1 MNPAFDEIVSNPP
14 GDDLELIHERA
25 YIVRA
30 YRKVADDGSDLLV
43 LRGAVRDQKPPGLYV
58 AEDPDP
64 LTIHH
69 MVVDLHVAVPSLE
82 IVDARVVM
90 EMHPHG
96 TCPTITEHYRSL
108 IGLSIARGFTHK
120 VRELFGGPRGCTHTT
135 ALLQAIAPVAIQSMW
150 SFQVRRAQ
158 AQGIGSSPFSDE
170 QGRERALAMNL
181 NTCHV
186 WAEDGEHIA
195 RLRAGEPMEVPVWI
209 TERFA
214 KLGLDP
220 EQWRTRG

>member
-1 MNPAFDEIVSNPP
+1 
-14 GDDLELIHERA
+14 
-25 YIVRA
+25 
-30 YRKVADDGSDLLV
+30 
-43 LRGAVRDQKPPGLYV
+43 
-58 AEDPDP
+58 
-64 LTIHH
+64 
-69 MVVDLHVAVPSLE
+69 MVVDLHVAIPSLE
-82 IVDARVVM
+82 IVDANVVM
-90 EMHPHG
+90 EMHPHT

-150 SFQVRRAQ
+150 SFQMRREQESGGTSPFGSEDGRAQ
-158 AQGIGSSPFSDE
+158 
-170 QGRERALAMNL
+170 ALAMNL

-209 TERFA
+209 QQRFA
-214 KLGLDP
+214 KLGIDP
-220 EQWRTRG
+220 TEWRNRG